1 MLKSSLGYFWK
12 NFIKIGKN
20 ESLMALAP
28 KQLRTIEGWLNFWAI
43 LVAVFNRITFEL
55 KIFST

>member
-43 LVAVFNRITFEL
+43 LAVVW
-55 KIFST
+55 